1 MITVGKH
8 TVTKEGYTA
17 DYTGQGLP
25 FSAVHVSYDGVLF
38 VQHFRRYPYI
48 GGEARGHTRY
58 NIERSRPA
66 APGLERASIVTDLT
80 STDPV
85 EYYKSYIQEV
95 SEFRAEVLIR
105 VMDFVGLAWRIR
117 DRDDIPGRHGALL
130 IDFEHPDTKDT
141 LNWLYNRFTT
151 WPLHGYN
158 LRPNCNALWTMI
170 RLNATTN

>member
-17 DYTGQGLP
+17 DYTGQGQP
-25 FSAVHVSYDGVLF
+25 FTAIHVSYGGALF
-38 VQHFRRYPYI
+38 MHHYRRYPYT

-58 NIERSRPA
+58 NIERSWPA
-66 APGLERASIVTDLT
+66 APGLETASIVTDLT

-95 SEFRAEVLIR
+95 SEFRADCLVR
-105 VMDFVGLAWRIR
+105 VMNHVGRAWVV
-117 DRDDIPGRHGALL
+117 RDDPSRRPPHDNLCIV
-130 IDFEHPDTKDT
+130 FEHPDTKET
-141 LNWLYNRFTT
+141 VQWLYDRFTT
-151 WPLHGYN
+151 WPLHGRQ
-158 LRPNCNALWTMI
+158 LDPDCNAFWTMI